1 MITNP
6 VVFVL
11 GAGASCHLGY
21 PTGRR
26 MLEIII
32 QNLTVQNGIPPTRQQ
47 LLDLS
52 YSDEN
57 IDQFAEALLYSGQD
71 SVDAFLEH
79 RSEFMEIG
87 KFMIAQ
93 ALIPHENLS
102 TLFTAENNWYHYLF
116 RHLNAPLDDFAENAI
131 SFITFNYDRSIEQFL
146 FTALLNKYGAPA
158 AEVSEVLRGVRIVHV
173 HGQLGY
179 LPWQDANGRP
189 YENIFDTNETRARAE
204 KIKIIYE
211 AIDADEDF
219 VAAQAILK
227 DAARVHF
234 LGFGYHETNM
244 RRLGFP
250 WPGKKAVRGSCF
262 QLTRHE
268 MEQIMEKY
276 GNLRLGDE
284 GWNCYQYL
292 RNFVNFV

>member
-11 GAGASCHLGY
+11 GAGASCRFGY

-32 QNLTVQNGIPPTRQQ
+32 QNLEVKNGTPPNRQQ

-52 YSDEN
+52 YNDEN
-57 IDQFAEALLYSGQD
+57 IDQFTKALSYSGQD

-79 RSEFMEIG
+79 RPEFIDIG
-87 KFMIAQ
+87 KFTIAQ

-102 TLFTAENNWYHYLF
+102 TLFIAENNWYQYLF
-116 RHLNAPLDDFAENAI
+116 QHLNAPLDDFAKNAI

-146 FTALLNKYGAPA
+146 FTALSNTHGAPVD
-158 AEVSEVLRGVRIVHV
+158 EVSEVLRGIRIVHV

-189 YENIFDTNETRARAE
+189 YENVFDTSETRARAE

-219 VAAQAILK
+219 VTAQAILK

-250 WPGKKAVRGSCF
+250 WPGKEEVRGSCF
-262 QLTRHE
+262 QLTKHE
-268 MEQIMEKY
+268 AKQIMGKY
-276 GNLRLGDE
+276 DNLELGDE

-292 RNFVNFV
+292 RSFVNFV